1 MLDLLGLFDVAAEAE
16 THRGQQFVGETVVGP
31 AAITREQCSREDVC
45 RNCFLHCSVDRPL
58 SFAAVCDVPGK
69 PVKTMAT
76 AIDRKPK
83 KTMPCLIAQGRIEP
97 PAAE

>member
-1 MLDLLGLFDVAAEAE
+1 MLDLLGLFDVAAKAE

-69 PVKTMAT
+69 PVKTMILRERERA
-76 AIDRKPK
+76 KVEQP
-83 KTMPCLIAQGRIEP
+83 
-97 PAAE
+97 